1 MSIRCSLKFDIW
13 NWRGRMFSLQISYE
27 DVNLGLLPFLP
38 SGARISSHIKS
49 TGLIGKCQK
58 ISFGPLGPTVPEVYL
73 YIMKVS
79 QILSFVVVVLKV
91 IWVGS
96 LVAASARHG
105 FNPWVRK
112 IPWRRKWQP
121 TPVWSPG
128 KCHRQRSLVS
138 YSLWKESDTKSRA
151 QRVGHGWATEQAY
164 THAL

>member
-1 MSIRCSLKFDIW
+1 MLPEIWYLKLKGKNVFPSNKLWGCELRLATIPAEWCKNILTYKVYRLNREMPKNIIW
-13 NWRGRMFSLQISYE
+13 APRTHRTWSVPLHYE
-27 DVNLGLLPFLP
+27 SQSN
-38 SGARISSHIKS
+38 
-49 TGLIGKCQK
+49 
-58 ISFGPLGPTVPEVYL
+58 SF
-73 YIMKVS
+73 I
-79 QILSFVVVVLKV
+79 VVVVLKV